1 MRAKGSK
8 PSSQDPTSHA
18 KHHLQGPAG
27 ETWPWKKETCTGN
40 LKKENWTRSVQAV

>member
-8 PSSQDPTSHA
+8 SSSQDPTSHA
-18 KHHLQGPAG
+18 KHHQAPAG
-27 ETWPWKKETCTGN
+27 ETWPWKKEICTGN